1 MCKNNL
7 YHNFL
12 TKNEYYYNPQLS
24 VKKLIRIKIK
34 MILDFIYFKVT
45 YLKLIKLIKNSIQ
58 ILEGS
63 KKNKKALILGS
74 GYSAKYIL
82 NLIKAGHKLNEIDIF
97 CTNYFPIYQNEIIP
111 DYILLSDE
119 NVFDLT
125 NSRTEKLM
133 VWLKNNS
140 SVKIFCPAH
149 LKDKKLLE
157 QVKNQILF
165 FNDGTSLGIGNNLN
179 PMKPR
184 SYISLSVM
192 KCMALTIFMGYKRIY
207 FIGVDSN
214 QFFGVGY
221 DKDDKIIQKN
231 YSIYDSDYD
240 GARITQTYPNGLTD
254 YLYHFSLVFW
264 QFGKFVNYQIY
275 NLDKKSLLDNFKKA
289 KIDEVLEITDKEI

>member
-97 CTNYFPIYQNEIIP
+97 CTNYFIKTK
-111 DYILLSDE
+111 LS
-119 NVFDLT
+119 
-125 NSRTEKLM
+125 
-133 VWLKNNS
+133 
-140 SVKIFCPAH
+140 
-149 LKDKKLLE
+149 
-157 QVKNQILF
+157 QI
-165 FNDGTSLGIGNNLN
+165 
-179 PMKPR
+179 
-184 SYISLSVM
+184 
-192 KCMALTIFMGYKRIY
+192 IY
-207 FIGVDSN
+207 F
-214 QFFGVGY
+214 
-221 DKDDKIIQKN
+221 
-231 YSIYDSDYD
+231 
-240 GARITQTYPNGLTD
+240 
-254 YLYHFSLVFW
+254 
-264 QFGKFVNYQIY
+264 
-275 NLDKKSLLDNFKKA
+275 
-289 KIDEVLEITDKEI
+289 